1 MTTPTQYEARPTSW
15 AVGPKNEPIFSEM
28 TTVVKIDDE
37 GAGEF
42 VVIEQQGRPDIGK
55 IVVDVA
61 EWPTLKATIDAA
73 IKSCMDWCK

>member
-1 MTTPTQYEARPTSW
+1 M
-15 AVGPKNEPIFSEM
+15 N
-28 TTVVKIDDE
+28 TVVKIDDE

-61 EWPTLKATIDAA
+61 EWFTLKAIIDAA
-73 IKSCMDWCK
+73 IKSCRK